1 MSNNVSIITVIIG
14 NNQQFQEYS
23 DFKSAMVSLQSLCHG
38 PAEVWGLFW
47 NTILVFLDFDFKFEL
62 FYHELQGLAIMN
74 CRVVGRFRGRPW
86 LECCVE

>member
-47 NTILVFLDFDFKFEL
+47 NTILVFFDFDFKFEL
-62 FYHELQGLAIMN
+62 FYHELQGFEHDIFFLRQNALLL
-74 CRVVGRFRGRPW
+74 RKGKYPT
-86 LECCVE
+86 